1 MPEPEATAKQFKI
14 GSKLSDLD
22 RQLGDWQPSSS
33 EVTKSTPSSEPK
45 GGGQA
50 NRVLKTRIGD
60 IGENFQ
66 GTITLYHHSWVIP
79 DDIKPSFMIEL
90 TYVNGTLNDVQYGIL
105 PG

>member
-1 MPEPEATAKQFKI
+1 MPEPEATAKRFTI

-33 EVTKSTPSSEPK
+33 EVSESTPSSEPK
-45 GGGQA
+45 DSGQS

-60 IGENFQ
+60 IGEDFQ

-79 DDIKPSFMIEL
+79 DDIRPSFLIEL
-90 TYVNGTLNDVQYGIL
+90 TYVGGKLVDVDYGIL